1 LAAYK
6 KNAQDLGAHIVFVDE
21 SGFLL
26 IPPVRKTW
34 SPVGKTPVCRHR
46 YRHERV
52 SVISG
57 VSVSPKRR
65 HMGLYFQLHEKNVR
79 RGEVVEFLRYL
90 LKHLRGAVIV
100 LWDNAQIHRGEPIRQ
115 LCKRFARLHLEML
128 PPYAPELN
136 PDEGVWSQV
145 KNSMA
150 NSRCDNI
157 DDLRVRILE
166 ELIKLSLSQ
175 TNLRACIH
183 RSELPPL

>member
-1 LAAYK
+1 MAAYK

-21 SGFLL
+21 SGFL
-26 IPPVRKTW
+26 
-34 SPVGKTPVCRHR
+34 
-46 YRHERV
+46 
-52 SVISG
+52 
-57 VSVSPKRR
+57 
-65 HMGLYFQLHEKNVR
+65 
-79 RGEVVEFLRYL
+79 
-90 LKHLRGAVIV
+90 
-100 LWDNAQIHRGEPIRQ
+100 
-115 LCKRFARLHLEML
+115 EML

-136 PDEGVWSQV
+136 LDEGVWSQV

-157 DDLRVRILE
+157 DDLWVHILE